1 MRMEKESFISK
12 VLTGVIIIL
21 VILIIASVGI
31 FAFIVL
37 GQGCNKDHSNKVVQ
51 IEQLKGTRVSTT
63 SYHIGQN
70 DESKSTE
77 ELAKLK
83 SAVIKV
89 ETDTGTGSGVIINEE
104 GYILTNWHVIDD
116 ATDHIIIYFDEYDHA
131 MYEGFQYAEVLAH
144 DAELDLAVLKIEEIP
159 QRLNTKYIPLG
170 DRGSI
175 RVGQEIVTIGSPKGF
190 MNTISEGIISAI
202 REDVSNTDIQV
213 TASLSVGSS
222 GGALI
227 NKKGQLIGITTYKI
241 RDGENLNFAI
251 SIGDIMDFLDQ
262 NIAKDYNGFKA
273 KKQPIAEFTLRDAE
287 QNGNYDAFIFSD
299 NEIKGSVGKE
309 ENLGILELG
318 ENYLSGH
325 YKVAFKNKH
334 ADIFKIEPVPF
345 LQIHHN
351 YELDIQMQMSFYE
364 GRNQIFD
371 LKSQESDEIGMVVIC
386 TQALDQSWV
395 FGILSIID
403 GVVDNWGMEE
413 NDGWIDYTK
422 GANYIRRIDGHTIG
436 IIWKT
441 ENGYYSNEYT
451 LNYEYQLFQAFE
463 EDIKISDIN
472 RYIQNEGWIELG
484 KRN

>member
-1 MRMEKESFISK
+1 MKKEGFISK
-12 VLTGVIIIL
+12 LLTGVIVIL
-21 VILIIASVGI
+21 VILIIASAGLFAYIILGEVGNEN
-31 FAFIVL
+31 
-37 GQGCNKDHSNKVVQ
+37 QPKKVVQ
-51 IEQLKGTRVSTT
+51 TEPLKDTKVSART
-63 SYHIGQN
+63 YHIGQD
-70 DESKSTE
+70 DETKSTE

-116 ATDHIIIYFDEYDHA
+116 ATDHIIIYFDGHDHA
-131 MYEGFQYAEVLAH
+131 VYEDFQYAEVLAY

-159 QRLNTKYIPLG
+159 QRLNIKYIPLG
-170 DRGSI
+170 DRGGI
-175 RVGQEIVTIGSPKGF
+175 GVGQEVVTIGSPKGF

-227 NKKGQLIGITTYKI
+227 NKKGHLIGITTYKI

-287 QNGNYDAFIFSD
+287 QNENYDAFVFSD

-309 ENLGILELG
+309 ENLSILELG
-318 ENYLSGH
+318 ESYLSGH

-334 ADIFKIEPVPF
+334 TDIFKIEPVPF
-345 LQIHHN
+345 CQIHHN

-386 TQALDQSWV
+386 TQSLDQSWV

-403 GVVDNWGMEE
+403 GVVDSWGIEE

-422 GANYIRRIDGHTIG
+422 GANYIRRVDGHTIE

-441 ENGYYSNEYT
+441 ENGYFSNKYT
-451 LNYEYQLFQAFE
+451 LNSEYQLFQAFD
-463 EDIKISDIN
+463 EDIKINDIN
-472 RYIQNEGWIELG
+472 GYIQNGGWIELG
-484 KRN
+484 GRN